1 MRRMA
6 ASFPL
11 ERSSITDATVFVQN
25 CLETCGVKLREK
37 TKGTLVAEEALGS
50 LIIHGAGNGK
60 VRVAVWKLFGNVSV
74 EMSAP
79 GSEYKLSENM
89 ASAVLPMGE
98 DIGTE
103 AQDAIRNILL
113 RSLTDDLRYRHK
125 AGNNFIR
132 MTLFKSKRDFLYKT
146 LFALFA
152 AILAGLLLTGVA
164 PAAFN
169 SALSAYVLTPVKTIY
184 INMLKTVVAPVVF
197 FSIISCIAGFS
208 NLSDLGRIGG
218 RTFALY
224 LVTTVLSVAIG
235 IGVFYLFRPGET
247 SLAVASAAGG
257 SVSAGLSI
265 KDTLI
270 GIVPSNFVEP
280 FLTSNMPQLIFLAVL
295 CGIAT
300 GLIGKYSAVLRSLFE
315 ACNELF
321 MQIAGMIIRLMPVA
335 VFCSTAS
342 MFLDLGVA
350 TLLSLAG
357 MFGTFVFGLL
367 CMMAVYRLL
376 LLMVGRLDPRPL
388 VRKYA
393 PVMLQ
398 IFSMASSNAA
408 IPINMKACDEKLGIA
423 SRVYSLSIPLGATLN
438 MDGTCIQLAVF
449 ALALAKVYGVAV
461 PAGALVTLAVTIII
475 LSMGMPGISGAGV
488 ICLSVLLQQLHVP
501 TEAVGLVMGIGPLI
515 GMFLSMSN
523 CLGDVVVTTI
533 VARLSGE
540 LDIAKYRK

>member
-1 MRRMA
+1 
-6 ASFPL
+6 
-11 ERSSITDATVFVQN
+11 
-25 CLETCGVKLREK
+25 
-37 TKGTLVAEEALGS
+37 
-50 LIIHGAGNGK
+50 
-60 VRVAVWKLFGNVSV
+60 
-74 EMSAP
+74 
-79 GSEYKLSENM
+79 
-89 ASAVLPMGE
+89 
-98 DIGTE
+98 
-103 AQDAIRNILL
+103 
-113 RSLTDDLRYRHK
+113 
-125 AGNNFIR
+125 
-132 MTLFKSKRDFLYKT
+132 
-146 LFALFA
+146 
-152 AILAGLLLTGVA
+152 
-164 PAAFN
+164 
-169 SALSAYVLTPVKTIY
+169 
-184 INMLKTVVAPVVF
+184 
-197 FSIISCIAGFS
+197 
-208 NLSDLGRIGG
+208 
-218 RTFALY
+218 
-224 LVTTVLSVAIG
+224 
-235 IGVFYLFRPGET
+235 
-247 SLAVASAAGG
+247 
-257 SVSAGLSI
+257 
-265 KDTLI
+265 
-270 GIVPSNFVEP
+270 
-280 FLTSNMPQLIFLAVL
+280 
-295 CGIAT
+295 
-300 GLIGKYSAVLRSLFE
+300 
-315 ACNELF
+315 

-367 CMMAVYRLL
+367 CMMAVYCLL